1 MSGFVLNGILMNG
14 VVAGLP
20 GALAAGAPEYHYTTP
35 FFQPLPVW
43 DYWYLLSVP
52 LCAAVS
58 IVYKSIKCR
67 WMRQV
72 PREAA
77 TLTFWILAGMA
88 AAAGVLAA
96 VVKLI
101 ERAQS

>member
-1 MSGFVLNGILMNG
+1 MSGVIASR
-14 VVAGLP
+14 VLP
-20 GALAAGAPEYHYTTP
+20 GVLPVSLAAGAPEYHYTTP

-43 DYWYLLSVP
+43 DAWPWLLLP
-52 LCAAVS
+52 LCVAVAV
-58 IVYKSIKCR
+58 VYKSIKCR
-67 WMRQV
+67 WMREV
-72 PREAA
+72 PREATVLA
-77 TLTFWILAGMA
+77 FWILAGMA